1 MKLGIL
7 ERILPPPEKKFYS
20 LFEDGAGICAETAK
34 LYHQI
39 INSDEAYQE
48 DHLIQA
54 KTLKR
59 MSSNISKENLALLNA
74 SFITPIDREDIQLIS
89 SLLSRISK
97 SIVKSCINLKIYNID
112 HYNGFMKKQSD
123 TLLKATEEL
132 KNVINLLKKGPSLK
146 EVTECH
152 HRMKE
157 IENHGD
163 EILYQATQELY
174 SGAHDALHVL
184 KMRDI
189 YKNIENALDI
199 CSAISD
205 EIVNIVLK
213 HD

>member
-1 MKLGIL
+1 MNLGIL
-7 ERILPPPEKKFYS
+7 ARILPPPEKKFYS
-20 LFEDGAGICAETAK
+20 LFEDGAGICSESAK
-34 LYHQI
+34 LYHKI
-39 INSDEAYQE
+39 VSTDSEYLE
-48 DHLIQA
+48 DYLIEA
-54 KTLKR
+54 KTFKR

-89 SLLSRISK
+89 SLLSRITK
-97 SIVKSCINLKIYNID
+97 SIVKSSINLRVYKID
-112 HYNGFMKKQSD
+112 HYNGFMKKQSEA
-123 TLLKATEEL
+123 LLKATEEL
-132 KNVINLLKKGPSLK
+132 KNIISLLKKGPTLK

-152 HRMKE
+152 HKMKE

-163 EILYQATQELY
+163 EILFKATEELY
-174 SGAHDALHVL
+174 SGVHDALHVL

>member
-7 ERILPPPEKKFYS
+7 QRILPPPEKKFYS
-20 LFEDGAGICAETAK
+20 LFEDGAGVCSESAK
-34 LYHQI
+34 LYNQI
-39 INSDEAYQE
+39 INSSEGYEE
-48 DHLIQA
+48 DYLIQA
-54 KTLKR
+54 KTFKR
-59 MSSNISKENLALLNA
+59 MGSNISKECLALLNA

-89 SLLSRISK
+89 SLINRITK
-97 SIVKSCINLKIYNID
+97 SIVKSSINLRVYKIET
-112 HYNGFMKKQSD
+112 YNGFMKKQSD
-123 TLLKATEEL
+123 TLIKATDQL
-132 KNVINLLKKGPSLK
+132 VNVISLLKKSPTLK

-163 EILYQATQELY
+163 EILFKATEELY
-174 SGAHDALHVL
+174 SGAHDALHVM

-189 YKNIENALDI
+189 YKNIETALDI